1 MSSTVSFGVTYGYA
15 KRALALLLAPDG
27 KVILVSH
34 DHHHSSRAVHRG
46 AVLR

>member
-34 DHHHSSRAVHRG
+34 DHHHSRAVHRG